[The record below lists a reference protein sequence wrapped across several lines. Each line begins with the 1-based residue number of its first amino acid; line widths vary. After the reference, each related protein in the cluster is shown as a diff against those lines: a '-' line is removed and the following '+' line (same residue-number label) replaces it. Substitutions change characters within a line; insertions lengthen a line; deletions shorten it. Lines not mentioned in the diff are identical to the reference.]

1 GEGIAKEEWYDYIYL
16 STDDI
21 WDDSDR
27 YVSSF
32 WAGNSP
38 LAIDGSYSL
47 TGNIFIPYDVAAG
60 NYHLLVV
67 TNPDDYYYYNRQYET
82 DQTNNTLAVTITIN
96 EVDLPDLV
104 ITTASAPASGNIG
117 STIEVSWTV
126 TNQGIVTAQTD
137 WWDAIYISDDE
148 VYDYWD
154 TYVSD
159 VYISE
164 QTPLAADGSYTISS
178 NITLPNTATGNRYLL
193 FRTDAYS
200 WNGQVETDETNNTFA
215 VPITINEV
223 DLPDLVVTEATI
235 STSTAGW
242 GESVEVSWTVTN
254 QGEGIAKEEWYD
266 YIYLST
272 DDIWDDSDRYV
283 SSFWAGNSALAID
296 GSYSLTG
303 NIFIPYDVAAGN
315 YHLLVVTNPDNYYY
329 NRQYETDETNN
340 TFTANITI
348 GGTSNDTPTLVNPI
362 DDIST
367 LEDESFNF
375 TFPESTFNDI
385 DVINPF
391 KNLVIFGDSL
401 SDTGKLYTATGNLFP
416 PSPNYQ
422 GRFSNGL
429 IWVDYLAGELE
440 FAPETVKNFA
450 FGGATTG
457 EFNSNPLLPFPI
469 PGLLTQVEQFIDLT
483 ATTPI
488 GADGLYVIWAGAN
501 DFLSIPADVNQA
513 ITDAVNNISSAIGIL
528 AQSGAEEILVANLPD
543 LGFIPALRN
552 TPNAPGATA
561 ITTGFNTA
569 LSAALNNLAPSLN
582 VNLSLIDNF
591 ALLQEDNSVLQEYG
605 LTNYTTP
612 LSNIIETLSADE
624 YFFWDDRH
632 PTTKAHQFIA
642 ENLRNQLLNQQVIP
656 DFITYSARLENG
668 APLPSWLT
676 FNPVTRTFSGTPG
689 NEDVGTFD
697 ITVTA
702 RDTAGESVSD
712 SFILT
717 VNDELRERQQITSLD
732 NLTATPGGDVSI
744 PLFYNTST
752 GDNTV
757 TGISLRLHYNSNE
770 LSFQDVG
777 NLLSNN
783 LFLPLSDGDDTS
795 DFDNDPNTDKFI
807 QFGYADFFGN
817 WPNQAL
823 PLKLGDFNFT
833 TTDNFTGTQLNL
845 TSDNLAPGYSL
856 EADPILVS
864 KQEWNFDI
872 DGNGEIKALSD
883 GIMIVRHLFGAFPG
897 EKLTEGAIA
906 PNATRNLAE
915 IQAYLQQGVDNKHL
929 DIDGNGEIK
938 ALSDGI
944 MIVRHL
950 FGAFPDEKLIEGA
963 IAPDATRD
971 LTQIQAHLTQF
982 STVI

>member
-1 GEGIAKEEWYDYIYL
+1 
-16 STDDI
+16 I

-27 YVSSF
+27 YVSDF

-38 LAIDGSYSL
+38 
-47 TGNIFIPYDVAAG
+47 
-60 NYHLLVV
+60 
-67 TNPDDYYYYNRQYET
+67 
-82 DQTNNTLAVTITIN
+82 
-96 EVDLPDLV
+96 
-104 ITTASAPASGNIG
+104 
-117 STIEVSWTV
+117 
-126 TNQGIVTAQTD
+126 
-137 WWDAIYISDDE
+137 
-148 VYDYWD
+148 
-154 TYVSD
+154 
-159 VYISE
+159 
-164 QTPLAADGSYTISS
+164 
-178 NITLPNTATGNRYLL
+178 
-193 FRTDAYS
+193 
-200 WNGQVETDETNNTFA
+200 
-215 VPITINEV
+215 
-223 DLPDLVVTEATI
+223 
-235 STSTAGW
+235 
-242 GESVEVSWTVTN
+242 
-254 QGEGIAKEEWYD
+254 
-266 YIYLST
+266 
-272 DDIWDDSDRYV
+272 
-283 SSFWAGNSALAID
+283 LAID

-362 DDIST
+362 DDITT

-429 IWVDYLAGELE
+429 IWVDYFADELE
-440 FAPETVKNFA
+440 FTTGTVKNFA
-450 FGGATTG
+450 FGGATTS
-457 EFNSNPLLPFPI
+457 EFSSNPLLPIPI
-469 PGLLTQVEQFIDLT
+469 PGLLTQVEEFIDLT
-483 ATTPI
+483 ATNPI

-501 DFLSIPADVNQA
+501 DFLSTPADVNQA
-513 ITDAVNNISSAIGIL
+513 ITDAVNNISSAIGML

-543 LGFIPALRN
+543 LGFLPGLRN
-552 TPNAPGATA
+552 TPNAPVATA

-702 RDTAGESVSD
+702 TDTAGTSVGD
-712 SFILT
+712 TFALT
-717 VNDELRERQQITSLD
+717 VVD
-732 NLTATPGGDVSI
+732 
-744 PLFYNTST
+744 
-752 GDNTV
+752 
-757 TGISLRLHYNSNE
+757 
-770 LSFQDVG
+770 
-777 NLLSNN
+777 LLN
-783 LFLPLSDGDDTS
+783 P
-795 DFDNDPNTDKFI
+795 
-807 QFGYADFFGN
+807 A
-817 WPNQAL
+817 
-823 PLKLGDFNFT
+823 
-833 TTDNFTGTQLNL
+833 
-845 TSDNLAPGYSL
+845 
-856 EADPILVS
+856 
-864 KQEWNFDI
+864 DI
-872 DGNGEIKALSD
+872 DGNGRVTGADLLFIDQYLLLRNNPNVDAILQTSFNLFSTETVGATNTTGAALRS
-883 GIMIVRHLFGAFPG
+883 
-897 EKLTEGAIA
+897 AIA
-906 PNATRNLAE
+906 NGVNNLAFD
-915 IQAYLQQGVDNKHL
+915 V
-929 DIDGNGEIK
+929 DGNGQVTGGDIFLIRQGLLLKNNPNVNAILETTFNLFTSELTGPRNTGAEIN
-938 ALSDGI
+938 
-944 MIVRHL
+944 
-950 FGAFPDEKLIEGA
+950 AFTSGLLG
-963 IAPDATRD
+963 
-971 LTQIQAHLTQF
+971 
-982 STVI
+982 